1 MRLKSVW
8 NSVIPVGNAGL
19 KSKEKAISEKL
30 GEFRKQEKF
39 EDKKT
44 LSKRKT
50 SLGQLSGDVC
60 QERKTSAE
68 RLLLLR

>member
-1 MRLKSVW
+1 M
-8 NSVIPVGNAGL
+8 
-19 KSKEKAISEKL
+19 KSKEKAILEKL